1 MSKRTESKIES
12 KILLDGKLSELFHAY
27 SELDTEAVEKS
38 IDALEK
44 ENLLLF
50 EIAKTALLYIRTQEI
65 IETEVSTGGGSPVV
79 DKNQEILEDAYNA
92 YWEEYKKAPNEPEWL
107 DWLERPEYDPI
118 KKYIVAA
125 ETQFART
132 KNGWGK
138 EKVRKDLAKFKSVKH
153 QMLRLLEKIHRT
165 K

>member
-12 KILLDGKLSELFHAY
+12 KILLNGKLSELFHAY

-65 IETEVSTGGGSPVV
+65 IETEVSTGGGSPVSDV
-79 DKNQEILEDAYNA
+79 LK
-92 YWEEYKKAPNEPEWL
+92 
-107 DWLERPEYDPI
+107 
-118 KKYIVAA
+118 
-125 ETQFART
+125 
-132 KNGWGK
+132 
-138 EKVRKDLAKFKSVKH
+138 LAIPSA
-153 QMLRLLEKIHRT
+153 INS
-165 K
+165 